1 MTNRQYENRIRK
13 IQSLEEQVK
22 ELQNQIDGLKDEI
35 KESMTTDE
43 IHTGNFIIRWK
54 EVISKRLDSTALKKA
69 LPDVWTAYSKDS
81 SSKRFT
87 ITAA

>member
-13 IQSLEEQVK
+13 IQDLEAEIK
-22 ELQNQIDGLKDEI
+22 RLQAVADGLKSEIKADMASDEI
-35 KESMTTDE
+35 N
-43 IHTGNFIIRWK
+43 TGNYIIRWK
-54 EVISKRLDSTALKKA
+54 EVISTRLDGTALKKA
-69 LPDVWTAYSKDS
+69 LPDVWQMYSKAS